1 MTGNFEDLQFQ
12 AEKIP
17 DRRFFDEKIRLSR
30 FDFQLKAEIAE
41 EFPI

>member
-1 MTGNFEDLQFQ
+1 MTRNFEDLQLQ

-17 DRRFFDEKIRLSR
+17 NRRFFDEKIRLNR

-41 EFPI
+41 EFSI